1 LDGHSLSYCGL
12 GEDIEM
18 KLAEVAHH
26 VVGFLRSHPE
36 QEFTANILL
45 MHLGLPLREKRRL
58 YDVVEVLACTD
69 RVEIRKAAR
78 KRYFRWIAERP
89 ADIAEPLELVLPE
102 DPLFEDAGTV
112 LHLLLQFG
120 TSAFQELSNPAALEM
135 LERDVKRAVRG
146 STAACVTRVELKNGQ
161 GRILRHAAPLAAIPA
176 EA

>member
-1 LDGHSLSYCGL
+1 MKL
-12 GEDIEM
+12 GE
-18 KLAEVAHH
+18 VAQH

-89 ADIAEPLELVLPE
+89 ADIAEPAELLLPE
-102 DPLFEDAGTV
+102 DPLFQDAGTV

-120 TSAFQELSNPAALEM
+120 TSAFQELSHPAALEM

-146 STAACVTRVELKNGQ
+146 STAACITRVELKNDQ